1 MSFTLKETKSL
12 YEKLLSN
19 KMIPETKREKELLK
33 KLNIKY
39 KKKKKKKKKS
49 IKRGSNILVYFELD
63 REECTDMNLPFSED
77 KMSSYGTVTHFIKGR
92 VKKIINKTDMK
103 VYFPIDKTTQIV
115 SKDTVKLL

>member
-39 KKKKKKKKKS
+39 KKKKKKS
-49 IKRGSNILVYFELD
+49 IKRGSYILVYFELD
-63 REECTDMNLPFSED
+63 EEECKDMGLPFSED
-77 KMSSYGTVTHFIKGR
+77 KMSSSGTVTHFIKGR